1 MRIRSSRFS
10 VLIAVAIYALSAS
23 IVIAQ
28 SDGQKNAPEVRIY
41 QSGLNPGRYEL
52 VSHLWID
59 SWRTAFW
66 LPTYPS
72 QAEAIA
78 ALQTE
83 AARLGAD
90 GLVGVSCIDQGHP
103 KWWPNTDPAIL
114 CYGNAV
120 RVRKSDG

>member
-1 MRIRSSRFS
+1 MRIRNSRFS
-10 VLIAVAIYALSAS
+10 VLVAVAVYALSAG

-41 QSGLNPGRYEL
+41 QSLNPGRYEL

-59 SWRTAFW
+59 SWRIAFW

-72 QAEAIA
+72 QEEAIA

-83 AARLGAD
+83 AARLGAN
-90 GLVGVSCIDQGHP
+90 GLIGVSCIDQGHP

-114 CYGNAV
+114 CYGNAI
-120 RVRKSDG
+120 RVRKS

>member
-1 MRIRSSRFS
+1 MRIRSSPFS
-10 VLIAVAIYALSAS
+10 VLVAVAVYAISAGN
-23 IVIAQ
+23 VVAQ
-28 SDGQKNAPEVRIY
+28 SDGQKTAPEVRIY
-41 QSGLNPGRYEL
+41 PSLNPGRYEL

-66 LPTYPS
+66 LPTYS
-72 QAEAIA
+72 TQDEAIA

-90 GLVGVSCIDQGHP
+90 GLVGVSCIDQRHP

-114 CYGNAV
+114 CYGNAI
-120 RVRKSDG
+120 RVRKSEG